1 MSFVK
6 DSNGLIS
13 LLSILITVTVL
24 IFFKNRLIGILS
36 ILITAIMS
44 FFKDPN
50 GLIGL
55 LSILITATILTLL
68 EMVLFYNII
77 APDIENTMNNN
88 LNKISTIVADKINE
102 SIYDI
107 IYPDASLDERKSVYY
122 EYIVKQ
128 YTEKLLPNSEIL
140 LNVFNTFRIRE
151 QKNLDK
157 LNTYTVMTGGFI
169 ILFLVILM
177 AMLIWQLNSIAKSNI
192 RQHLFHASASSIMTV
207 LCLAAFQYY
216 FYLFG
221 KDFNFPGKFGN
232 EELMVLIGSN
242 IKESI

>member
-6 DSNGLIS
+6 DSNGLIV
-13 LLSILITVTVL
+13 LLSILIAVTVL
-24 IFFKNRLIGILS
+24 IFFRNRLIGILS
-36 ILITAIMS
+36 ILITSIMS

-77 APDIENTMNNN
+77 VPDIENTMNNN

-102 SIYDI
+102 SIRDI
-107 IYPDASLDERKSVYY
+107 IYPDASIDGRKMFYY
-122 EYIVKQ
+122 EYLAKQ

-140 LNVFNTFRIRE
+140 LNAFNTFRIRE
-151 QKNLDK
+151 KKNLDK

-169 ILFLVILM
+169 ILFLLILM
-177 AMLIWQLNSIAKSNI
+177 AMLIWQLSSIANSNI
-192 RQHLFHASASSIMTV
+192 RQYLFQASGSSVMTV